1 MEVIVVH
8 VVHHSLLL
16 GRVDIDALV
25 FLVDRISQLLLHLGD
40 GEPLFVK
47 AFLLFSD
54 FVHI

>member
-8 VVHHSLLL
+8 VVHHSFFL

-25 FLVDRISQLLLHLGD
+25 FLVDGISELLLNMGYSEL
-40 GEPLFVK
+40 LLVK
-47 AFLLFSD
+47 AFLLLSD